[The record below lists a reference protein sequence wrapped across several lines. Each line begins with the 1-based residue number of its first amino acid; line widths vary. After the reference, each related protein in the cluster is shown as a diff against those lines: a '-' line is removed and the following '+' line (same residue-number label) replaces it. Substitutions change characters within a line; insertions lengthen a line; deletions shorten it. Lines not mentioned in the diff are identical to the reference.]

1 MQSDS
6 VNSVDLIND
15 QFDEYQSKL
24 LLKDK
29 RLRLLVDFSD
39 SDECDK
45 LISLLSDIKNKDIVL

>member
-1 MQSDS
+1 MSDI
-6 VNSVDLIND
+6 VDSIND

-45 LISLLSDIKNKDIVL
+45 LISLLGEIKKKDIVPDE

>member
-1 MQSDS
+1 MSDI
-6 VNSVDLIND
+6 VDNIND

-45 LISLLSDIKNKDIVL
+45 LISLLGDIKKKDIVSDE

>member
-1 MQSDS
+1 MSDI
-6 VNSVDLIND
+6 VDNIND
-15 QFDEYQSKL
+15 QFNEYQSKL

-45 LISLLSDIKNKDIVL
+45 LISLLGDIKKKDIVSDE